1 MECFDTVEAARFI
14 HNSGVNIKVE
24 FSLDWNGDTLFVMR
38 ATPWRSSAAPN
49 RMILVAAI
57 TLDEALCTIAEEL
70 EGRRWIP
77 LNWRARPMEAGVYD
91 GNRTTPRLCSGAP
104 ITPIGKGSNLKRNR
118 IEHTGEGENGA

>member
-14 HNSGVNIKVE
+14 RNSGVNIQVE
-24 FSLDWNGDTLFVMR
+24 FSLDWNGETMFVMR
-38 ATPWRSSAAPN
+38 CTPWRSSASPN

-77 LNWRARPMEAGVYD
+77 LSWRDRPMEAGVWN
-91 GNRTTPRLCSGAP
+91 GQLTTPRKCSGAR
-104 ITPIGKGSNLKRNR
+104 ITQIGKPTLATRHRTELSGVEDL
-118 IEHTGEGENGA
+118 EP